1 MLERERW
8 DWGVPMGCCTV
19 RLLTTDDSV
28 PVFQMYT
35 VITSTDGVKV
45 ALNDAHSFTAEGTAP
60 NKQRPLSWPM
70 PAQCTR
76 LHTRDD
82 AASNQPA
89 SPTVLVV
96 SKSQLGD
103 YAGDNCSGMVELT
116 HVLAGANHH
125 QRRARADA
133 SC

>member
-8 DWGVPMGCCTV
+8 DWGVPMSCCTV

-45 ALNDAHSFTAEGTAP
+45 ALNDAHSFTAEGTTP
-60 NKQRPLSWPM
+60 NKQRLLSWPM

-76 LHTRDD
+76 LRTRDD

-89 SPTVLVV
+89 SPTVLAVC
-96 SKSQLGD
+96 KSQLGD
-103 YAGDNCSGMVELT
+103 YAGDNWSGMVELT